1 VDEGPVNTSIFLNVE
16 GGCCASTVDFVAL
29 LVQFQQEYD
38 FAFGM
43 YAKSP
48 RGTERK
54 LVSVPTPSS
63 VPGGVWPVS
72 VPQGNWNAY
81 VAATPNDCFCGEQ
94 LSGDW
99 EVKFETSKGGSLLV
113 FPGGP
118 DFDIAP
124 IIIFADAEQCDPCNP
139 KSGIFNESVCC
150 EKHPSRCQPC
160 EPNSLRPGSED
171 DCNPCK
177 PGPAF
182 DCEQCSE
189 PEPLCNPCNPLVQAF
204 DCNLCSE
211 PIPICDPCD
220 PGAVN
225 YNPTDPSCPDS
236 SGPCDPSDPFCGPC
250 ENPPCGEEDPCLLDP
265 CNCIFTCECGF
276 TAACIPD
283 FPDFPDLDC
292 EIDPFAPSCDGIFIF
307 GGKGHGKGNNTS
319 NGIHRS
325 HRSHRNLTD
334 SLNCKTYSRA
344 WNASKA
350 KKLHFIHHAAR
361 AFANS
366 THVTKRTA
374 QASV

>member
-1 VDEGPVNTSIFLNVE
+1 
-16 GGCCASTVDFVAL
+16 
-29 LVQFQQEYD
+29 
-38 FAFGM
+38 M
-43 YAKSP
+43 
-48 RGTERK
+48 
-54 LVSVPTPSS
+54 
-63 VPGGVWPVS
+63 WPQ
-72 VPQGNWNAY
+72 PQMI
-81 VAATPNDCFCGEQ
+81 VFCGEE

-99 EVKFETSKGGSLLV
+99 EVKFETSKSGSLLV
-113 FPGGP
+113 LPGGP

-189 PEPLCNPCNPLVQAF
+189 PEPLC
-204 DCNLCSE
+204 
-211 PIPICDPCD
+211 DPCD

-225 YNPTDPSCPDS
+225 YDPTDPLCQGS
-236 SGPCDPSDPFCGPC
+236 SGPCSPSGPFCGPC
-250 ENPPCGEEDPCLLDP
+250 ENPPCGEEDPCLQDP
-265 CNCIFTCECGF
+265 CNCIFTCECGYPP
-276 TAACIPD
+276 ACDTPD
-283 FPDFPDLDC
+283 FPDFGDLDC
-292 EIDPFAPSCDGIFIF
+292 EIDPLGPSCDGIFIF

-319 NGIHRS
+319 NSIHRS
-325 HRSHRNLTD
+325 HRSRNLTD
-334 SLNCKTYSRA
+334 SHCKTYSRA

-366 THVTKRTA
+366 THVTKNFTA
-374 QASV
+374 QAQDAK